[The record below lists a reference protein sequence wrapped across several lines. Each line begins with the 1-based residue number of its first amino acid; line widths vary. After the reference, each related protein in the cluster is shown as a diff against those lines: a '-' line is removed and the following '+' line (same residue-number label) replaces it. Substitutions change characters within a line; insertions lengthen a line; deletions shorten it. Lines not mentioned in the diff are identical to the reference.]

1 MSHHFTTGG
10 ADSSKGDFLPSPS
23 GGPLVR
29 FLGPEFVLCIAQS
42 SHEFTWRLRTGFA
55 YASTIAPWILQIGL
69 VFSWSWYC
77 LYCVCFFRILCCST
91 GSFIPTRLRKDI
103 QTVGEEL
110 GYAHPSAG
118 QLRFGRVWQSL
129 MWNDMQIMLY
139 DCTAKAVTCLTLD
152 SHAQFGAFQPQA
164 PETFLWMF
172 SLSTFPL
179 RCRFAYSGAYWGV
192 TCFNDGPLLCATL
205 WRWES
210 KCQSEMCEQFQGCR
224 NNVPN
229 PSKSCAVG
237 Q

>member
-129 MWNDMQIMLY
+129 MWNDMQTYADYVVWLHGQGSHVSHPWFS
-139 DCTAKAVTCLTLD
+139 CTIWCLSAAGSWDIPLDVFSQYLSIAV
-152 SHAQFGAFQPQA
+152 
-164 PETFLWMF
+164 
-172 SLSTFPL
+172 
-179 RCRFAYSGAYWGV
+179 
-192 TCFNDGPLLCATL
+192 
-205 WRWES
+205 
-210 KCQSEMCEQFQGCR
+210 
-224 NNVPN
+224 
-229 PSKSCAVG
+229 
-237 Q
+237 